1 MSLPCDPWTTADRLC
16 CPDVSDSED
25 CSGSPIVSTYPW
37 TDDELIEIA
46 SRVLFHA
53 SCERFPGV
61 CAGHSL
67 RPYRCECRDLDHCG
81 CRLDSIPLAGRYP
94 VLEIDEVKIDGAAL
108 PASSYRLDEYSR
120 LVRVDGER
128 WPARQDLSKDPDAD
142 ADTFIIRFK
151 VGRLVP
157 TDLQYAAAL
166 LACELKKACGGQGCS
181 LPDGV
186 SRIIRDGIEY
196 DVVDSLPNK
205 IITSDGLTGI
215 AEVDRILYQY
225 KPCGSRGP
233 KRRLMFADDWDGD
246 RG

>member
-1 MSLPCDPWTTADRLC
+1 MSLPCDPWTTTDRLC
-16 CPDVSDSED
+16 CPDTPDSED
-25 CSGSPIVSTYPW
+25 CQGSSVSVSYPW
-37 TDDELIEIA
+37 TDDELIMIA

-53 SCERFPGV
+53 TCERFPGE
-61 CAGHSL
+61 CTGNEA
-67 RPYRCECRDLDHCG
+67 RPYLCG
-81 CRLDSIPLAGRYP
+81 CRDVARCDCRADSIPLAGRYP
-94 VLEIDEVKIDGAAL
+94 VLEITEVKIDGAAL

-120 LVRVDGER
+120 LVRTDGFR
-128 WPARQDLSKDPDAD
+128 WPARQDITKDPDAD
-142 ADTFIIRFK
+142 ADTFVVRYK

-186 SRIIRDGIEY
+186 RRIIRDGIEY

-205 IITSDGLTGI
+205 IITSEGLTGI
-215 AEVDRILYQY
+215 AEVDRIVYQY

-233 KRRLMFADDWDGD
+233 KQRLMFADDWEVD